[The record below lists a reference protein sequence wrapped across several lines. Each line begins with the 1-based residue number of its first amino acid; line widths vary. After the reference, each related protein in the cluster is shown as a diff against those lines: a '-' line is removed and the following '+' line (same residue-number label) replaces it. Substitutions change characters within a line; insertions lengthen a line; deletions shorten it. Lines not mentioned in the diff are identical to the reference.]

1 MTKSIVLAGVGGQGT
16 VLASRLIAAVALE
29 RGVPVRTAETIGM
42 AQRGG
47 TVFSHVRYGDGPDD
61 VPATSLVPKGG
72 AQLVISFEPGEALRA
87 LEYLAPGGAMVV
99 ARKALRPVTATLS
112 GDDYNGVAH
121 LEHLAGCVENL
132 VVVDGDQICLDCG
145 NPKVLNVALLGAA
158 VATGM
163 LGADADEVERAIEK
177 LVKPRF
183 VEVNR
188 QALYAGMLAAQT
200 ADHTARR
207 WQS

>member
-1 MTKSIVLAGVGGQGT
+1 MLAGVGGQGT
-16 VLASRLIAAVALE
+16 VLASRLIAAVAIE

-47 TVFSHVRYGDGPDD
+47 TVFSHVRCGESPDD
-61 VPATSLVPKGG
+61 VPATSLVPKGA

-99 ARKALRPVTATLS
+99 AKKALRPVTATLS
-112 GDDYNGVAH
+112 GDAYDGTEH
-121 LEHLAGCVENL
+121 LEHLAKRVENL
-132 VVVDGDQICLDCG
+132 VVVDGEQICRECG

-158 VATGM
+158 VGTGM
-163 LGADADEVERAIEK
+163 LGASAEEVEHAIEK

-183 VEVNR
+183 VEMNR
-188 QALYAGMLAAQT
+188 QALRAGMLAAQT
-200 ADHTARR
+200 ADHTSRR